1 MIYFLSSWPNLDQFV
16 DSGSIENVE
25 SIKNFGNSDLSFS
38 QSSSSEVPKQLEDDR
53 MEVTSLPE
61 IIHVHEQGQ
70 NSPKIPTMIDYK
82 IEEAGNRHCMKCNSV
97 ISANDDC
104 CDNCSTINITTFN
117 NERSSSDNTEKLPY
131 EKRQMK
137 KQFQITITNNIGNYP
152 YPRIRVEDEEGISI
166 HSFSGS
172 YKDDDSS
179 IDESDKLDLSV
190 SPRTITPSIMNN
202 VEQKVGYGLLRH
214 I

>member
-1 MIYFLSSWPNLDQFV
+1 
-16 DSGSIENVE
+16 
-25 SIKNFGNSDLSFS
+25 
-38 QSSSSEVPKQLEDDR
+38 

-70 NSPKIPTMIDYK
+70 NSPKTPTMIDYK
-82 IEEAGNRHCMKCNSV
+82 IEEAENRHCMKCKAI
-97 ISANDDC
+97 ISANDVC
-104 CDNCSTINITTFN
+104 CYNCSTVNIADFN
-117 NERSSSDNTEKLPY
+117 NEKSFDENTEKRRH

-137 KQFQITITNNIGNYP
+137 SQFQRTIPNNIANYQ

-172 YKDDDSS
+172 FKDDDSS
-179 IDESDKLDLSV
+179 IDDSDKLDLSV

-202 VEQKVGYGLLRH
+202 VEERNSDFTTDIPKGNHLERGGNDDAISFNSNISLMVG
-214 I
+214 